1 MHRSFSMISSSV
13 IKSCCLQPA
22 ETCGQLFDQLLSMSR
37 GEHRV
42 PRRVSGSMIHLGAA
56 PYFFTFHTSHSLW
69 EVRKHGTASPGSNEK
84 IVRENRC
91 SVGSS
96 RSIVRSMKIGNPLL
110 NDEDRTI
117 LSPWRYAFHLLIGR
131 LRNPLVSTRSKSARS
146 RGWTLKTD
154 TFHRSARYL
163 IARTSCSIR
172 LRIGTVPAGS
182 VVHVG
187 LTRQTESFERSRIFS
202 GREC

>member
-13 IKSCCLQPA
+13 TKSCCLQPA

-37 GEHRV
+37 EEPGPTTCFRFDDTPGRSSILLYIPYV
-42 PRRVSGSMIHLGAA
+42 TFTMGSKEARNGIAR
-56 PYFFTFHTSHSLW
+56 FERKNRSRKSLFCW
-69 EVRKHGTASPGSNEK
+69 FEP
-84 IVRENRC
+84 ID
-91 SVGSS
+91 
-96 RSIVRSMKIGNPLL
+96 RSIDENWPLL

-146 RGWTLKTD
+146 RGWILKTD